1 MSALDAR
8 WPLPTAPAVSIDRQ
22 RFAEVAAR
30 ALVYDV
36 AATPSWCCPG
46 ACIIATDVAV
56 TAARALSAASPR
68 DRALVL
74 RVLAGEGDGAATLLA
89 SLTSMLLARG
99 FSALRAPGVYLD
111 GVAAAVGLA
120 PQSVV
125 RR

>member
-8 WPLPTAPAVSIDRQ
+8 WPLPTAPAVSIDRV
-22 RFAEVAAR
+22 RFAEAAAR

-36 AATPSWCCPG
+36 AASPGFCCPD
-46 ACIIATDVAV
+46 ACAFPTDVAV
-56 TAARALSAASPR
+56 TAARALCSASPI

-74 RVLAGEGDGAATLLA
+74 RVLAGEGEGAATLLA
-89 SLTSMLLARG
+89 SLVSMLLTRG
-99 FSALRAPGVYLD
+99 FETMRTPGVYLD